1 MGLFI
6 FAGGLI
12 RESCIFWRIKMKKS
26 HVWLGMFAVLV
37 FGLAIGGC
45 ASAPVGADLSPSDSQ
60 AVVTVVRGSARS
72 GAAIKW
78 VIMIDGVEAGRV
90 GNNGTTRILVDN
102 GQRSIQIVWSTVAS
116 DTLEFTADSNELF
129 FGAQHVYVNHWPAI
143 DLKAR

>member
-1 MGLFI
+1 
-6 FAGGLI
+6 
-12 RESCIFWRIKMKKS
+12 MKKAQ
-26 HVWLGMFAVLV
+26 VWMGMFAVLV

-72 GAAIKW
+72 GAAVKW

-102 GQRSIQIVWSTVAS
+102 GQHSIQIVWSSVSS
-116 DTLEFTADSNELF
+116 DTIEFTAGSNELF
-129 FGAQHVYVNHWPAI
+129 FDAQLVYVNHWPTI
-143 DLKAR
+143 NLRAR